1 MFIHWRP
8 SQKKSP
14 PSNVPLFWRTLNWC
28 GVALI
33 SASLGGLWALI
44 THSTPLMHRAL
55 SPQESAVFS
64 RNRRDIST
72 LDQPVNLL
80 LIGTKVL
87 SSDVVEP
94 PVSDATYHTLV
105 NSVEGL
111 SDTMLLV
118 RFDPRDQRLT
128 ILSIPRDTLTWIPG
142 RGDAKINEANA
153 LGGPALAAQTVS
165 ELLGDVP
172 IDRYLR
178 INVQGIS
185 KLVDALGG
193 VTIHVPKDMRYQDMS
208 QRLNIDL
215 QEGRQHLDGEKALDF
230 LRFRYDELGDIGRVQ
245 RQQSFMRALIEQT
258 AQPDTLG
265 RLPQILG
272 VIREN
277 LDTNLTVQ
285 ELASLAG
292 FMAQVPR
299 SRVQMLMLPGDF
311 NGTGREEISYWL
323 PSYRQIEVLADQ
335 HLRDTPRRSGLGGNG
350 LEENPMDVSTNW
362 IRIAIQNT
370 YLPEPQVERVSDHL
384 SQVGF
389 RNLYRG
395 EDMTQPLKVTRIIAQ
410 AGDIDKARAVQ
421 LQLGFGEVRVESTGV
436 LDSDVTIQLGE
447 DALYRLSGFGEQPL

>member
-1 MFIHWRP
+1 MLIHWWPTR
-8 SQKKSP
+8 KTSP
-14 PSNVPLFWRTLNWC
+14 PNDVSLFWRTVSWC
-28 GVALI
+28 GVALL

-44 THSTPLMHRAL
+44 THSTPFMQKAL
-55 SPQESAVFS
+55 SPQESAIFG
-64 RNRRDIST
+64 RHRQDIAT

-80 LIGTKVL
+80 LIGAKVL
-87 SSDVVEP
+87 SSDVEAP
-94 PVSDATYHTLV
+94 PPSDATYHTLV
-105 NSVEGL
+105 NSVEGR

-118 RFDPRDQRLT
+118 RFDPRHQRLT

-153 LGGPALAAQTVS
+153 LGGPALAAETVS

-172 IDRYLR
+172 IDSYLR
-178 INVQGIS
+178 INVQGIA
-185 KLVDALGG
+185 KLIDTLGG

-215 QEGRQHLDGEKALDF
+215 QEGQQHLDGEKALEF

-245 RQQSFMRALIEQT
+245 RQQSLIRALIEQT
-258 AQPDTLG
+258 AKPETLG

-272 VIREN
+272 VVREN

-299 SRVQMLMLPGDF
+299 SRVQMLMLPGNF

-323 PSYRQIEVLADQ
+323 PSHRQIEALTDQ
-335 HLRDTPRRSGLGGNG
+335 HLRDTPRGTS
-350 LEENPMDVSTNW
+350 LEPNPMEISTNW
-362 IRIAIQNT
+362 IRVALQNT

-384 SQVGF
+384 IQVGF
-389 RNLYRG
+389 RNVYRA
-395 EDMTQPLKVTRIIAQ
+395 ENITEPLKVTRIIAQ
-410 AGDIDKARAVQ
+410 QGDLDKARAVQ
-421 LQLGFGEVRVESTGV
+421 VQLGFGEVRVESTGV

-447 DALYRLSGFGEQPL
+447 DTLYRLAGFGEQPL